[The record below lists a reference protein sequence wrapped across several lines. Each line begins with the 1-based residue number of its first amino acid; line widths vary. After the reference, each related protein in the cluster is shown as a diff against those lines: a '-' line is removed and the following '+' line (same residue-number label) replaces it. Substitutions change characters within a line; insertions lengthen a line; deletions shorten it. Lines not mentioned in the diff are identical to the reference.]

1 MKLLKLYNFKFK
13 VANNRIPASIL
24 QTVMDEANIADVEIL
39 SSGVFPDLSQFSQ
52 TPITV
57 VLPDFPL
64 DAASLTDL
72 SNLDLDAAM
81 KNVN

>member
-1 MKLLKLYNFKFK
+1 MKLTWKLYNFK

>member
-1 MKLLKLYNFKFK
+1 ME
-13 VANNRIPASIL
+13 
-24 QTVMDEANIADVEIL
+24 EANIADVEIL

-81 KNVN
+81 KNVNWSDL